1 MRAYAANMASE
12 KDDPSSRD
20 VHDANLIRIRAAA
33 ILIQYEGSAIYR
45 CGRRY
50 VGTARGI
57 AIYRFDSG
65 LDAIAY
71 RYRRHAVSF
80 MST

>member
-1 MRAYAANMASE
+1 MASE
-12 KDDPSSRD
+12 KDDPFSRD
-20 VHDANLIRIRAAA
+20 AQDANLTEAVRIRAAA
-33 ILIQYEGSAIYR
+33 ILISYEGSAIYT
-45 CGRRY
+45 CGPRY
-50 VGTARGI
+50 VRTARGI

-71 RYRRHAVSF
+71 RYRLHAVSF